1 MDNRMIYVKVEWD
14 LEVDGK
20 ELTLEEAGL
29 KEIVQLPEL
38 LFGLS
43 YRSGLLADSWLDEV
57 SEWLSDEHG
66 YCHKGFN
73 ILPENSS

>member
-1 MDNRMIYVKVEWD
+1 MIYVKVEWD

-20 ELTLEEAGL
+20 ELTLEETGL

-43 YRSGLLADSWLDEV
+43 YRSGLLTSPMGSCWLDQI

-66 YCHKGFN
+66 YCHKGFK